1 MRLSIAP
8 GSLSDPR
15 PTSGVR
21 LGRSQDE
28 ASWGKHVVKLIL
40 RLLLELQQR
49 QKLQQEAVALADR
62 IGSRLGGDD
71 EARTATTSPS
81 PLRVDVLGRRLAA
94 REVAAELNQHHPR
107 RLTNSQASALSSS
120 LADDDSPGSDGP

>member
-1 MRLSIAP
+1 MRLSIVP

-40 RLLLELQQR
+40 RLLLELRQR
-49 QKLQQEAVALADR
+49 QKPQQEALALADR

-71 EARTATTSPS
+71 EARARHHFTLTSRYEWMFWHAAWRLEKW
-81 PLRVDVLGRRLAA
+81 PL
-94 REVAAELNQHHPR
+94 
-107 RLTNSQASALSSS
+107 S
-120 LADDDSPGSDGP
+120 